1 MGKSTISM
9 ALFNSKLLN
18 YQRVSMLNLLFFIVF
33 LASLT
38 IPSARGA
45 SKLPRQCC
53 GRAAARRV
61 AYDAQVL
68 HSKLGAQPKD

>member
-1 MGKSTISM
+1 
-9 ALFNSKLLN
+9 
-18 YQRVSMLNLLFFIVF
+18 MLNLLFFIVF